1 MRPLGCVGAF
11 GGGQEASGIR
21 GGCMD
26 GQQAYAVCEVCGGSL
41 MSSGVEKE

>member
-26 GQQAYAVCEVCGGSL
+26 GQQANTVCGGSL